1 LFCWGFMENKI
12 IECPNCGLTNP
23 TTAIRC
29 DCGYDF
35 VSKELKQSNAIKKPT
50 PPTHSLEPQHES
62 GGFLSFENMISPMLI
77 KTIYFLCAI
86 GITVFCI
93 VWILKGVSK
102 ENLDIKQ
109 ILTGVGMLVLGNI
122 VWRILCETCILAFS
136 IHDTLV
142 SIKILLSKN
151 SVT

>member
-1 LFCWGFMENKI
+1 MENKT

-23 TTAIRC
+23 TSAIRC

-35 VSKELKQSNAIKKPT
+35 VSKELKQINAIKKPT

-62 GGFLSFENMISPMLI
+62 GGFLSFENMISPLLI
-77 KTIYFLCAI
+77 KTIYFLCMI
-86 GITVFCI
+86 GITVFSI
-93 VWILKGVSK
+93 IWILKGVSK

-109 ILTGVGMLVLGNI
+109 ILIGTGILVIGNI
-122 VWRILCETCILAFS
+122 VWRIVCEAFILTFS
-136 IHDTLV
+136 IHDVLV

-151 SVT
+151 KYI